1 MTQATILKHEDF
13 CVINACHVC
22 CLQES
27 IEQPEQA
34 AGQAALLQRTVTL
47 NGWGTPPADTPPTG
61 STSPAAVQQGLPK
74 ALAQRELELE
84 LELETEMDFS
94 DSTGFLLGAATSSW
108 TGASGQG
115 QAGSPASGA
124 QPSFG
129 APALPSPPSNP
140 FAALAAATPSP
151 FARPVP
157 QPAAQ
162 EPKIDDT
169 EMLQDASE
177 EFVDIDVEVDEE
189 MLPAPEISAGEHS
202 CSP

>member
-1 MTQATILKHEDF
+1 M
-13 CVINACHVC
+13 INACHVC

-34 AGQAALLQRTVTL
+34 AGQAASLQRTVTL
-47 NGWGTPPADTPPTG
+47 NGWGIPPADTPPTG
-61 STSPAAVQQGLPK
+61 STSPAAVQQSLPK
-74 ALAQRELELE
+74 ALVQRELELE
-84 LELETEMDFS
+84 LELETEMEMDFS
-94 DSTGFLLGAATSSW
+94 DSSCFLLGAGTSS

-140 FAALAAATPSP
+140 VAALAAATPSP
-151 FARPVP
+151 FARPLP

-162 EPKIDDT
+162 ESKIEDT
-169 EMLQDASE
+169 EMLQDA
-177 EFVDIDVEVDEE
+177 FADIVNGEVDEE

-202 CSP
+202 CRL